1 MAVLGYAGLLVLLVA
16 CIYLRGRGRGELPPG
31 PKGIPLLGNA
41 HQLGSKPHRQLQLWA
56 SQFGSVFTVRL
67 GWENWVFIN
76 DPTSVREIFDKQ
88 SAVTSGRMP
97 QPVLSGILSGENR
110 LLLLTYGEK
119 WRKLRAIVHKSLTP
133 KGSSTYKPGQEFEA
147 KQLIYDIAT
156 DNATQEDFYMHVR
169 RYTTSVVLLSTYGLR
184 VPSWDCDDIRAIYG
198 LLHDFSQA
206 AQPGAYLAD
215 LIPPLGNLPWFLQ
228 WWRPSAIR
236 AYKKQRDT
244 WMGYWKRLQI
254 ALQENRAPECLVRQL
269 VESDLKKQGISEVEA
284 GFAAGSMIEAG
295 SETTSSALNSAILYL
310 SAHPEVQAIADEE
323 LSRVVGDERSP
334 TFDDE
339 ADLAYIRAIGKEIL
353 RIRPVT
359 TIGTPHYTTADIE
372 HKGYVIPK
380 NTVVCISQYVLH
392 FDQGRWE
399 KDGGRLFDPSRYLA
413 YPEKAGVYAASRD
426 ANSRDHFDFGAGR
439 RICPGMHLAENSL
452 FITLAKLLWAFR
464 IEPGQGPDGK
474 PLPVDLSDDAY
485 EPGVNTLP
493 KPFKARFVARNE
505 TRARVLR
512 EEWAVAQEQGFWL
525 GDVKVD
531 TKGVVVQEGIEHC
544 VRHERTHTHEKP
556 FACRYCLKSYSRKD
570 LVTRHERTLH
580 AHDQEA
586 QQYKQN
592 DADGE
597 YVADQVNVAWA
608 APARSA
614 APDTPPQDPQALETC
629 HHLDLVP
636 RAASP
641 GHGNGGALS
650 PSSSSTTP
658 SSTSQSVASR
668 LASLDEADSAVAMIA
683 ETVSIGTAHHG
694 PRDASVVAESV
705 AVSHPRPDSS
715 HSSQNP
721 PFDPLRHASDQHN
734 SNGTIDADIAIDMD
748 IDNLMPYTQPPADK
762 GTSPHQHRHRQSRN
776 QSLPSNPIVQDP
788 MPFTFSP
795 MPDVDLDLSGFT
807 FTPLAADV
815 FDLPQNQ
822 QNVQPQYHFSL
833 AELDALS
840 HFGQSNAQIP
850 LQDDS
855 LKSGNALPD
864 TNVTGKEADQ
874 SDLPI
879 LLSGERVAYPSL
891 VLDNST
897 YLSIQADLME
907 RLGASHVK
915 VDLPPVKLLQGFLSG
930 YISSFHTHLRIIH
943 LQTFDPRTAPSPL
956 VLAMCSIGALY
967 RLDRRRAR
975 HLYDIAVRS
984 VETIARP
991 LQHDKT
997 LVKDYC
1003 LWYVQARVLL
1013 SFYAVMSGD
1022 NNLVS
1027 STMDSNGF
1035 YTVVFNHVRVSL
1047 GGDKPSVARM
1057 TWHEWIEYESWKR
1070 LLGAL
1075 FITSTLT
1082 MVLFD
1087 VNPGF
1092 NATQDLDF
1100 ETFEDEDSWS
1110 AESSNKWRELWAN
1123 RLKQQQSRPASRRTM
1138 RQVLTNLMCPSKSP
1152 SDMGPLRI
1160 STFSALVLMH
1170 AVVLHMWQRSQ
1181 VFQALADSSI
1191 GQDHLRLS
1199 LLEST
1204 LKSLTRCES
1213 FLRSGE
1219 KDSCHPDDNGD
1230 TETSLVFNSHAVLR
1244 IAYIRLFKPSCQ
1256 INLTCQDPVDMEA
1269 SITSFVTTKIE
1280 RGPQL
1285 LEACVKTL
1293 EGLIIPVRL
1302 GHMLVRKTAAFR
1314 WGVEHAIAGWE
1325 SALLVTKW
1333 VHSVEID
1340 SLCGLQPTPEEE
1352 KLFAIIREVLEEAE
1366 YDGSESTSLAAGVA
1380 RTWGWFLQDVWI
1392 WAITPR
1398 MGAALGL
1405 LADAYERITRS
1416 NRRHSLGSGP

>member
-1 MAVLGYAGLLVLLVA
+1 M
-16 CIYLRGRGRGELPPG
+16 
-31 PKGIPLLGNA
+31 
-41 HQLGSKPHRQLQLWA
+41 S
-56 SQFGSVFTVRL
+56 
-67 GWENWVFIN
+67 
-76 DPTSVREIFDKQ
+76 
-88 SAVTSGRMP
+88 
-97 QPVLSGILSGENR
+97 
-110 LLLLTYGEK
+110 
-119 WRKLRAIVHKSLTP
+119 
-133 KGSSTYKPGQEFEA
+133 
-147 KQLIYDIAT
+147 
-156 DNATQEDFYMHVR
+156 
-169 RYTTSVVLLSTYGLR
+169 
-184 VPSWDCDDIRAIYG
+184 
-198 LLHDFSQA
+198 
-206 AQPGAYLAD
+206 
-215 LIPPLGNLPWFLQ
+215 
-228 WWRPSAIR
+228 
-236 AYKKQRDT
+236 
-244 WMGYWKRLQI
+244 
-254 ALQENRAPECLVRQL
+254 
-269 VESDLKKQGISEVEA
+269 
-284 GFAAGSMIEAG
+284 
-295 SETTSSALNSAILYL
+295 
-310 SAHPEVQAIADEE
+310 
-323 LSRVVGDERSP
+323 
-334 TFDDE
+334 
-339 ADLAYIRAIGKEIL
+339 
-353 RIRPVT
+353 
-359 TIGTPHYTTADIE
+359 
-372 HKGYVIPK
+372 
-380 NTVVCISQYVLH
+380 
-392 FDQGRWE
+392 
-399 KDGGRLFDPSRYLA
+399 
-413 YPEKAGVYAASRD
+413 
-426 ANSRDHFDFGAGR
+426 
-439 RICPGMHLAENSL
+439 
-452 FITLAKLLWAFR
+452 
-464 IEPGQGPDGK
+464 
-474 PLPVDLSDDAY
+474 
-485 EPGVNTLP
+485 
-493 KPFKARFVARNE
+493 
-505 TRARVLR
+505 
-512 EEWAVAQEQGFWL
+512 
-525 GDVKVD
+525 
-531 TKGVVVQEGIEHC
+531 
-544 VRHERTHTHEKP
+544 
-556 FACRYCLKSYSRKD
+556 SYSRKD

-580 AHDQEA
+580 AHDQEP
-586 QQYKQN
+586 QQYGQN

-597 YVADQVNVAWA
+597 FVADQVNVAWA
-608 APARSA
+608 PPTRSA
-614 APDTPPQDPQALETC
+614 APDTPPQDPQALDTC
-629 HHLDLVP
+629 HHLDLAP
-636 RAASP
+636 RAASLE
-641 GHGNGGALS
+641 HGNGGALS

-668 LASLDEADSAVAMIA
+668 LASLDGADSAVAMIA

-694 PRDASVVAESV
+694 PRDTSVAAESV
-705 AVSHPRPDSS
+705 AISHPRPVSS

-721 PFDPLRHASDQHN
+721 PLDSLRHASDQHN
-734 SNGTIDADIAIDMD
+734 SNGAIDTDIAIDMD
-748 IDNLMPYTQPPADK
+748 IDHLIPYTQSPVDK
-762 GTSPHQHRHRQSRN
+762 GIFPHQHRQRQSQN
-776 QSLPSNPIVQDP
+776 QSQSLPSNPIVQDS

-807 FTPLAADV
+807 FTPLAADL
-815 FDLPQNQ
+815 FDPPQNQ
-822 QNVQPQYHFSL
+822 QSILPTYHFSL

-840 HFGQSNAQIP
+840 HLGQSNTQIP

-855 LKSGNALPD
+855 LKTGNALSD
-864 TNVTGKEADQ
+864 TTRKEFDQ
-874 SDLPI
+874 SDLPT
-879 LLSGERVAYPSL
+879 LLSGERLAYPTLS
-891 VLDNST
+891 LDNSV
-897 YLSIQADLME
+897 YLSIQTDLME
-907 RLGASHVK
+907 RLGGSHARA
-915 VDLPPVKLLQGFLSG
+915 DLPPVKLLQGFLLG

-943 LQTFDPRTAPSPL
+943 LQTFDPRTTPSPL

-991 LQHDKT
+991 SQHDDKA

-1003 LWYVQARVLL
+1003 LC
-1013 SFYAVMSGD
+1013 
-1022 NNLVS
+1022 
-1027 STMDSNGF
+1027 TMDSNGF
-1035 YTVVFNHVRVSL
+1035 YTVAIWLSGDQVFNKVRASL
-1047 GGDKPSVARM
+1047 AGDKPSVPRI

-1123 RLKQQQSRPASRRTM
+1123 RLKQQQSRPVSRRTM

-1152 SDMGPLRI
+1152 SNVEPPRI

-1181 VFQALADSSI
+1181 AFQAIADSSI

-1213 FLRSGE
+1213 FLRSGD

-1244 IAYIRLFKPSCQ
+1244 IAYIRLFKPACQ

-1280 RGPQL
+1280 RSPQL

-1340 SLCGLQPTPEEE
+1340 SLCGLQPTPEED

-1392 WAITPR
+1392 WAITPQ

>member
-1 MAVLGYAGLLVLLVA
+1 MSSAIETSVA
-16 CIYLRGRGRGELPPG
+16 ATPRVVSRRGRPR
-31 PKGIPLLGNA
+31 
-41 HQLGSKPHRQLQLWA
+41 RQ
-56 SQFGSVFTVRL
+56 
-67 GWENWVFIN
+67 
-76 DPTSVREIFDKQ
+76 
-88 SAVTSGRMP
+88 
-97 QPVLSGILSGENR
+97 
-110 LLLLTYGEK
+110 
-119 WRKLRAIVHKSLTP
+119 
-133 KGSSTYKPGQEFEA
+133 YKCRHCA
-147 KQLIYDIAT
+147 KA
-156 DNATQEDFYMHVR
+156 F
-169 RYTTSVVLLSTYGLR
+169 
-184 VPSWDCDDIRAIYG
+184 
-198 LLHDFSQA
+198 
-206 AQPGAYLAD
+206 
-215 LIPPLGNLPWFLQ
+215 
-228 WWRPSAIR
+228 
-236 AYKKQRDT
+236 
-244 WMGYWKRLQI
+244 KR
-254 ALQENRAPECLVRQL
+254 
-269 VESDLKKQGISEVEA
+269 S
-284 GFAAGSMIEAG
+284 
-295 SETTSSALNSAILYL
+295 
-310 SAHPEVQAIADEE
+310 
-323 LSRVVGDERSP
+323 
-334 TFDDE
+334 
-339 ADLAYIRAIGKEIL
+339 
-353 RIRPVT
+353 
-359 TIGTPHYTTADIE
+359 
-372 HKGYVIPK
+372 
-380 NTVVCISQYVLH
+380 
-392 FDQGRWE
+392 
-399 KDGGRLFDPSRYLA
+399 
-413 YPEKAGVYAASRD
+413 
-426 ANSRDHFDFGAGR
+426 
-439 RICPGMHLAENSL
+439 
-452 FITLAKLLWAFR
+452 
-464 IEPGQGPDGK
+464 
-474 PLPVDLSDDAY
+474 
-485 EPGVNTLP
+485 
-493 KPFKARFVARNE
+493 
-505 TRARVLR
+505 
-512 EEWAVAQEQGFWL
+512 
-525 GDVKVD
+525 
-531 TKGVVVQEGIEHC
+531 EHC

-592 DADGE
+592 EADSE

-614 APDTPPQDPQALETC
+614 APDTPPQDPQALDTC

-694 PRDASVVAESV
+694 PRDASVAAESV

-748 IDNLMPYTQPPADK
+748 IDNLIPYKQPPADK
-762 GTSPHQHRHRQSRN
+762 GTSPHQHRHQQSRN

-822 QNVQPQYHFSL
+822 QNAQPQYHFSL

-840 HFGQSNAQIP
+840 HFGQSNVQIP

-855 LKSGNALPD
+855 QKSGNALPD
-864 TNVTGKEADQ
+864 TNVTEKEADQ

-879 LLSGERVAYPSL
+879 LLSGERVACPSL

-897 YLSIQADLME
+897 YLAIQADLME

-991 LQHDKT
+991 LQHDDKT

-1013 SFYAVMSGD
+1013 SFYAIMSGD
-1022 NNLVS
+1022 KNLVS

-1035 YTVVFNHVRVSL
+1035 YTVVFNHVRGSL

-1092 NATQDLDF
+1092 NATKDLDF
-1100 ETFEDEDSWS
+1100 ETFDDEDSWS

-1123 RLKQQQSRPASRRTM
+1123 RLKQQQSRPTSRRTM

-1152 SDMGPLRI
+1152 SDMEPLRI

-1191 GQDHLRLS
+1191 GQDHLRSS

-1280 RGPQL
+1280 RSPQL

-1325 SALLVTKW
+1325 S
-1333 VHSVEID
+1333 
-1340 SLCGLQPTPEEE
+1340 G
-1352 KLFAIIREVLEEAE
+1352 
-1366 YDGSESTSLAAGVA
+1366 
-1380 RTWGWFLQDVWI
+1380 
-1392 WAITPR
+1392 
-1398 MGAALGL
+1398 M
-1405 LADAYERITRS
+1405 
-1416 NRRHSLGSGP
+1416 